1 MKPFL
6 ILPALVLVG
15 CATIPSGGLGSQGL
29 PPAQAGSSVTRL
41 TVTNTNLGIG
51 SGLEFASLEAGEY
64 VFWGIT
70 DRGPNLDGPGVG
82 GLTSK
87 VFPDPGFHPSL
98 VEIRV
103 KDDQARVTKWVPL
116 KVGDRAISG
125 LPVPRGTVGFSQEVA
140 LSTDL
145 KDLGSDP
152 DGLDTEAVRL
162 DPKRPGQAWISDE
175 YGPFVAR
182 VDLATG
188 RILQKLAP
196 GAGLPQEL
204 ALRQPNRGMEGL
216 AVTPSGLVVGVVQS
230 ILDTGNVKE
239 SKAPFVRL
247 VTYNPA
253 NGKTAQYA
261 YPLDADAYKKTAD
274 AKIGDLVALSDT
286 EFLILEQG
294 KDKKGLR
301 NLVYKLSLV
310 GATDLTG
317 VTAGGRPLETLGGW
331 AELKAA
337 GMVPATKRLVMD
349 LRAEWGWSVEKAEG
363 LAVIDNRRF
372 AVISDNDFGV
382 VTEVVNPASKDGK
395 AVTDATAYELVDG
408 RLVLAGQPTDATVR
422 AGENRE
428 ATAFWM
434 VTTEKP
440 FF

>member
-1 MKPFL
+1 MKAFL
-6 ILPALVLVG
+6 ILSALVLAG
-15 CATIPSGGLGSQGL
+15 CATIPSGGL
-29 PPAQAGSSVTRL
+29 PPAHAGSSATRI

-51 SGLEFASLEAGEY
+51 SGLEFAGFEAGEY

-70 DRGPNLDGPGVG
+70 DRGPNLDGPAVG
-82 GLTSK
+82 PLTSK

-103 KDDQARVTKWVPL
+103 RDDQARMTKLVPL
-116 KVGDRAISG
+116 KAGDRPITG
-125 LPVPRGTVGFSQEVA
+125 LPLPQGAVGFTQEVA

-145 KDLGSDP
+145 RDLGSDP

-162 DPKRPGQAWISDE
+162 DPKHPGQAWISDE
-175 YGPFVAR
+175 YGPFVAL

-188 RILQKLAP
+188 RIVQKLAP

-216 AVTPSGLVVGVVQS
+216 AVTPSGLVVGAVQS

-239 SKAPFVRL
+239 SKAPFIRL

-301 NLVYKLSLV
+301 NLVYKLNLV
-310 GATDLTG
+310 GATDLSG
-317 VTAGGRPLETLGGW
+317 LTASGRPLETLGGW
-331 AELKAA
+331 SELKAA
-337 GMVPATKRLVMD
+337 GVVAATKSKVMD
-349 LRAEWGWSVEKAEG
+349 LRAEWGWTVEKAEG

-408 RLVLAGQPTDATVR
+408 RLRLGGQTNEATIR
-422 AGENRE
+422 AGENHE
-428 ATAFWM
+428 ATAFWI